1 MEIDWF
7 RTIEDILDSQASCPR
22 CGVLAPQ
29 LLAGYSRE
37 HWAAYVAP
45 RCHDCKDKVD
55 CDSRKLVFLC
65 EKCAMELRLRARP
78 VDQAGMMV
86 LLLQDCREDL
96 QESLEYLAEFW
107 QEDLDIA
114 PEDVNSRLD
123 EFAPE
128 VFDEESSHRS
138 ELEEEYLTYHR
149 WFREKG
155 IRVPE
160 SEWRFRY
167 VEDIIAIGYKT
178 QLGD

>member
-7 RTIEDILDSQASCPR
+7 RTIEDILDGQASCPR
-22 CGVLAPQ
+22 CGVLATQ

-37 HWAAYVAP
+37 PWAAHVAP
-45 RCHDCKDKVD
+45 RCHDCTDKED

-65 EKCAMELRLRARP
+65 EKCAMELRLRARA
-78 VDQAGMMV
+78 VDQEEMMV
-86 LLLQDCREDL
+86 LLIGDCREDL
-96 QESLEYLAEFW
+96 QESLEYLGEFW
-107 QEDLDIA
+107 KEDLDID

-128 VFDEESSHRS
+128 VFEEESSYRS

-149 WFREKG
+149 WFREKR

-160 SEWRFRY
+160 SEWRSRY
-167 VEDIIAIGYKT
+167 VEDVIALGYQT
-178 QLGD
+178 YLGD